1 MLVPEN
7 RVIDYPALEFIDEEE
22 LEQAAMEEHQKAVN
36 RVISMRQP
44 VKYRTR
50 AQTQQ
55 ELEELTIAA
64 EFDEIKDIQN
74 LTKLKNENRMKEFYQ
89 LAFKVLRVK
98 RNHPVVTRVMKDDD
112 KGEVE
117 VIDEKSAVDQAV
129 AEYFTKVYKRPDH
142 LMPNSGDIDFD
153 VITDEEMKNEDE
165 MLDEIPMFST
175 EDVDTATKNS
185 NFNKGLG
192 PDCFDGNM
200 LRDNNELRSKVIF
213 EITDALNSA

>member
-1 MLVPEN
+1 M
-7 RVIDYPALEFIDEEE
+7 
-22 LEQAAMEEHQKAVN
+22 
-36 RVISMRQP
+36 
-44 VKYRTR
+44 KYKSR
-50 AQTQQ
+50 AQSQFEEQ
-55 ELEELTIAA
+55 ELAIAA
-64 EFDEIKDIQN
+64 EFNEIKDIQE
-74 LTKLKNENRMKEFYQ
+74 LTRLRRENKIKEFFQ
-89 LAFKVLRVK
+89 LANRVLRIK
-98 RNHPVVTRVMKDDD
+98 RNHPVVTRVMKDND

-117 VIDEKSAVDQAV
+117 VIDENSAVDQTV

-200 LRDNNELRSKVIF
+200 LRDNHELRSKVIF